1 MMTPK
6 KMAAT
11 MFNNYTYLNEK
22 DKVINA
28 AEKAKAEVL
37 KDFNFKLQS
46 HFQGELF
53 DYWSKVKA
61 EIELL

>member
-1 MMTPK
+1 
-6 KMAAT
+6 